1 MHMVMSMK
9 GGGMNGRHSIE
20 EARRNLPRLI
30 REAERGRTVRLAR
43 RGEPVA
49 VLVGYRTFE
58 RIATGRRSFV
68 EAMDRGFARIDAGF
82 AKQAA
87 RMEIGFARI
96 DAGFA
101 KQAARMEIGFARID
115 AGFAKQAARMEIGFA
130 EQAARMDRGFANI
143 NARFDQLETRIERR
157 ITQQTWIILG
167 AMIAVRFFME
177 FLGFAA

>member
-9 GGGMNGRHSIE
+9 GGGMSGRHSIE

-30 REAERGRTVRLAR
+30 REAERGRTVRLTR

-68 EAMDRGFARIDAGF
+68 EAM
-82 AKQAA
+82 
-87 RMEIGFARI
+87 EIGFARI

-101 KQAARMEIGFARID
+101 KQAAL
-115 AGFAKQAARMEIGFA
+115 
-130 EQAARMDRGFANI
+130 MDRGFANI